1 MKILIATL
9 LCTMFS
15 LNSFAGVYQ
24 CVVTGKPAGQP
35 SQTLGTFDI
44 EPAKL
49 EQQGFVMESRHL
61 SFVCEGATSKQNE
74 AEFDLICSINVL
86 NNENAGSVASTNDGA
101 QSLIL
106 VTGLDN
112 IIWAIGCFLK

>member
-1 MKILIATL
+1 MKILITAILFTIL
-9 LCTMFS
+9 SF
-15 LNSFAGVYQ
+15 NSFAGVYQ
-24 CVVTGKPAGQP
+24 CVVTGKPAGGQ
-35 SQTLGTFDI
+35 SQTLGDFEI

-49 EQQGFVMESRHL
+49 DRQGFVMESRQL
-61 SFVCEGATSKQNE
+61 SFVCEGATAKQNE
-74 AEFDLICSINVL
+74 AEYDLICSINVL